1 MMFAKEK
8 NSDIMIVDSMVD
20 CCSVGL
26 VVVACGWERRGRRR
40 NKKTKT
46 MRGGFRKSFRY
57 MDSFIRQTTK
67 AKTRD
72 VKNRPRIL
80 TSRQVAPSVPRKD
93 RGKKPTIEI
102 FEAVCCEWF

>member
-1 MMFAKEK
+1 LKE
-8 NSDIMIVDSMVD
+8 ILFGRIGGGGVWG
-20 CCSVGL
+20 VG
-26 VVVACGWERRGRRR
+26 RRERRR
-40 NKKTKT
+40 NKNKTT
-46 MRGGFRKSFRY
+46 MRGGFRRSFRY

-80 TSRQVAPSVPRKD
+80 TARQFAPSVPRKD
-93 RGKKPTIEI
+93 RGKKPTLEI